1 MMDKFMQRVKIK
13 RLFFAAGIFL
23 VSAFGLSLF
32 SLPFHGIG
40 TGALACCYDPPAP
53 TITPDAPSDSSEPST
68 PDSDTPPSM
77 PASEKSTKT
86 DNAGQADDEAP
97 PPPSLAE
104 MLLQPARQAI
114 ASGEWLKAQII
125 VDAAQKR
132 LGVEP
137 ELQRLKAKINTHFG
151 LAAPQ
156 ASPLVELLPFMTG
169 KLPALASSSDPLN
182 AALSEL
188 GAGRSLP

>member
-1 MMDKFMQRVKIK
+1 MDKFMQRVKIK
-13 RLFFAAGIFL
+13 RLFFAAGILL
-23 VSAFGLSLF
+23 VSVFGWFLLPP
-32 SLPFHGIG
+32 PFHGAG
-40 TGALACCYDPPAP
+40 SAALACCYDPPSA
-53 TITPDAPSDSSEPST
+53 TITPDAPSASSEPST
-68 PDSDTPPSM
+68 PDSDMSPST

-86 DNAGQADDEAP
+86 DAAGQADDETP

-104 MLLQPARQAI
+104 MLLQPARKAI

-125 VDAAQKR
+125 VDAAQGR
-132 LGVEP
+132 LGAEP
-137 ELQRLKAKINTHFG
+137 ELQRLKAEINTHFG

-156 ASPLVELLPFMTG
+156 ASPLVAPPPFMTG
-169 KLPALASSSDPLN
+169 KLQALASSSDPLN

>member
-1 MMDKFMQRVKIK
+1 MQRVKIK
-13 RLFFAAGIFL
+13 HLFFAAGILF
-23 VSAFGLSLF
+23 VSVFGLFL
-32 SLPFHGIG
+32 LPPPFHGAG
-40 TGALACCYDPPAP
+40 RAALACCYDPPAA
-53 TITPDAPSDSSEPST
+53 TITPDTPSAPSEPST
-68 PDSDTPPSM
+68 PDSDTSPST

-86 DNAGQADDEAP
+86 DAAGQADDESP

-104 MLLQPARQAI
+104 MLLQPARKAI

-125 VDAAQKR
+125 VDAAQGR
-132 LGVEP
+132 LGAEP

-156 ASPLVELLPFMTG
+156 ASPLVAPPPFMTG
-169 KLPALASSSDPLN
+169 KLQALASSSDPLN

>member
-1 MMDKFMQRVKIK
+1 MQRVKIK
-13 RLFFAAGIFL
+13 HLFFAAGILFVSVFGWFL
-23 VSAFGLSLF
+23 LPP
-32 SLPFHGIG
+32 PFHGAG
-40 TGALACCYDPPAP
+40 SAALACCYDPPAA
-53 TITPDAPSDSSEPST
+53 TITPDAPSASSEPST
-68 PDSDTPPSM
+68 QDSDMPPST
-77 PASEKSTKT
+77 PTSEKSAKT
-86 DNAGQADDEAP
+86 DAAGQADDETP

-104 MLLQPARQAI
+104 MLLEPARQAI

-169 KLPALASSSDPLN
+169 KLQALASSSDPLN

-188 GAGRSLP
+188 GAGRSPP